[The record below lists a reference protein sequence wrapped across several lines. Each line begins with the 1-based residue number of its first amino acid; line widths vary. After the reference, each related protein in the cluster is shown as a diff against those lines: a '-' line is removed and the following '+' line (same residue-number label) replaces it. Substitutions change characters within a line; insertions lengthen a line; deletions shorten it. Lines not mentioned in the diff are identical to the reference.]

1 MNNLKK
7 TTSFNFDAEFISAVR
22 YYLKDD
28 LDLIQHRVKMLSFQ
42 FRDDDLCH
50 VEDSPTFNSFKR
62 DILAIVAKEQR
73 QYIKGMKKD
82 FFPYLLD
89 ACAMNVATRIMDYID
104 AWWNGGATVH
114 YC

>member
-7 TTSFNFDAEFISAVR
+7 TTSFKFDAEFISTVR

-28 LDLIQHRVKMLSFQ
+28 LELNQHRVKMLSFQ

-50 VEDSPTFNSFKR
+50 VEDSPTFNHFKR

-73 QYIKGMKKD
+73 QYIKGMKKS
-82 FFPYLLD
+82 FSPYLLD
-89 ACAMNVATRIMDYID
+89 GCAMNVATRIMDYIN
-104 AWWNGGATVH
+104 AWWNDGATVY

>member
-7 TTSFNFDAEFISAVR
+7 TTSFKFDAEFISAVR
-22 YYLKDD
+22 YYLADD
-28 LDLIQHRVKMLSFQ
+28 LDLIRHRVKMLSFQ

-50 VEDSPTFNSFKR
+50 IEDSLTYNSFKR

-73 QYIKGMKKD
+73 HYIKGMKED

-89 ACAMNVATRIMDYID
+89 ACAMNVATRIFSYID
-104 AWWNGGATVH
+104 SWWNGGATVAG
-114 YC
+114 